1 MPYLPTQSPN
11 DDVDVPRL
19 ALPLR
24 RHALPLLSA
33 ALLAGVLTYAATAR
47 QARQYETMSSV
58 VSVSGNAEG
67 ALEEGLIAAPPLP
80 PGTLQQALR
89 DGEVVGD
96 IARRVLASDLPPAQA
111 RALAQDVERQRRGNT
126 FSLVRVTTP
135 EGTRSDLYEVW
146 GRAGDAASAQVLV
159 NASVDAL
166 LAWDQERARERVAL
180 ARASL
185 QKQLAELNRNE
196 PPPSASDLR
205 WDTYQS
211 TQARLYQALNR
222 VSLLENAAVSTLQV
236 VARAP
241 EPSAPV
247 ATSPLSRAG
256 LAALLTL
263 FGASAVILLLEAWR
277 RRVYD
282 AHSLR
287 DLGLPLLG
295 QLPRLAAGRGGPGAL
310 QDGPLQDS
318 LGFLRVN
325 VLSQLPADGPRRLVF
340 ASPQDGAGSGSVVT
354 ALAASLA
361 AAGQRVLI
369 VDTQLHSGTG
379 TILAGGM
386 QRLAEGV
393 DRLVL
398 PGTDPLQARTLV
410 GNPSPAYDLTLIAA
424 PPLLRRSDALLWA
437 SDAAGIV
444 LVLDPGTSRAGEVE
458 RVLQSAE
465 LARVRVLGVVL
476 NELRLEDEAQQAAG
490 SPQPLPDRN
499 LLAGEADR
507 TLT

>member
-1 MPYLPTQSPN
+1 MPYRPPTQLQN

-33 ALLAGVLTYAATAR
+33 ALLAGALTYAVTAR

-58 VSVSGNAEG
+58 VSVGGNADG
-67 ALEEGLIAAPPLP
+67 ALGEGLVAAPPLP

-89 DGEVVGD
+89 DGEVVDD
-96 IARRVLASDLPPAQA
+96 IARRVLASDLPPNRA
-111 RALAQDVERQRRGNT
+111 RALAQAVEGQRRSNT

-146 GRAGDAASAQVLV
+146 GQAGDPASARVLV

-166 LAWDQERARERVAL
+166 LAWDQERARERVVL

-196 PPPSASDLR
+196 PPPTASDLR

-211 TQARLYQALNR
+211 TQARLYQALTR
-222 VSLLENAAVSTLQV
+222 VSLLENAAVGTLQV

-241 EPSAPV
+241 EPAAPV
-247 ATSPLSRAG
+247 ATSPLGRAG

-295 QLPRLAAGRGGPGAL
+295 QLPRPAGRGGPGAL
-310 QDGPLQDS
+310 QDGALQDS

-325 VLSQLPADGPRRLVF
+325 VLSQLSAEGPRRLVF

-354 ALAASLA
+354 ALATSLA
-361 AAGQRVLI
+361 AAGQRVLV
-369 VDTQLHSGTG
+369 VDTQPHPGAGAALEGG
-379 TILAGGM
+379 VQPLADH
-386 QRLAEGV
+386 V
-393 DRLVL
+393 DRLSL

-410 GNPSPAYDLTLIAA
+410 GSRAPAYDLTLIAA

-437 SDAAGIV
+437 QGAAGIV
-444 LVLDPGTSRAGEVE
+444 LVLGPGANRVNEVE
-458 RVLQSAE
+458 QVLQSAE
-465 LARVRVLGVVL
+465 LAKVRVLGVVL
-476 NELRLEDEAQQAAG
+476 NELQLEDEAQQAAG
-490 SPQPLPDRN
+490 SPRPLPDRN
-499 LLAGEADR
+499 LRAGEADR